1 MAIRYRPWR
10 RVLGGVL
17 VLVGAAVL
25 VPGCGGSSDDT
36 DDGGNLPRAGSRAG
50 GSGGGAG
57 FAAIPTSGSSGAGG
71 ALGGKGG
78 SGSIAIPG
86 GGQGNESSDD
96 GAAGTPTIG
105 KGDACATASDTAVAL
120 PSVLQLVVDISG
132 SMDWPP
138 GWEPIT
144 PSDSKPSGATKWEI
158 TREALLDA
166 VAQLPAD
173 VALGVNFY
181 PDIGNDDER
190 CINNRVAVPIQL
202 LGPANSAVR
211 RVWEI
216 EVNDVEPNGATPTH
230 GAYLF
235 GLAQLAA
242 TDLPGSQFLLLL
254 TDGTPTCN
262 LACQCNEGNVPVD
275 SGPLIEEAGMALE
288 SGVRTFVIGSPGSEE
303 TREVLSELASEGGTG
318 KSGCDDEGPN
328 FCHFDMTT
336 EDDLG
341 AGLTRALQE
350 IAQSL
355 RSCEYVI
362 PAPPVGETLDRN
374 RVNVLYTSG
383 SGDTETIGRDPSAS
397 DCESGWQYSEDGARV
412 VLCGDTCARVRAD
425 VEGTVEVLFGCET
438 VTNPEPR

>member
-1 MAIRYRPWR
+1 MAIQYRSLSG
-10 RVLGGVL
+10 VLGGVL
-17 VLVGAAVL
+17 ALVGAAVL

-36 DDGGNLPRAGSRAG
+36 DGGGNLPRAGGRAG
-50 GSGGGAG
+50 GSGGSAG
-57 FAAIPTSGSSGAGG
+57 SATIPTSGSSGVGG
-71 ALGGKGG
+71 GLGG
-78 SGSIAIPG
+78 SGSISVPG
-86 GGQGNESSDD
+86 GGTGNEGNQD
-96 GAAGTPTIG
+96 GAAGTPSIG
-105 KGDACATASDTAVAL
+105 KDDACATASDTAVAL

-144 PSDSKPSGATKWEI
+144 PDDSKPPGETKWEI

-166 VAQLPAD
+166 VAELPAD

-181 PDIGNDDER
+181 PDIGDDDEV

-202 LGPANSAVR
+202 LGPANSTVR
-211 RVWEI
+211 RIWEI

-235 GLAQLAA
+235 GLTQLAG
-242 TDLPGSQFLLLL
+242 TELPGNRFLLLL

-275 SGPLIEEAGMALE
+275 SGPLIEEAEIALE
-288 SGVRTFVIGSPGSEE
+288 SGVRTFVIGSPGSED
-303 TREVLSELASEGGTG
+303 TREVLSELASEGGTA

-328 FCHFDMTT
+328 FCHFDMTA

-341 AGLTRALQE
+341 VGLTRALQE
-350 IAQSL
+350 ISQSL

-362 PAPPVGETLDRN
+362 PAPPVGEILDRN
-374 RVNVLYTSG
+374 RVNVLYTSS
-383 SGDTETIGRDPSAS
+383 SGDTETIGRDPSAR
-397 DCESGWQYSEDGARV
+397 DCESGWQYSEDGSRV
-412 VLCGDTCARVRAD
+412 VLCGDTCARVRDD

-438 VTNPEPR
+438 VTSPEPR

>member
-1 MAIRYRPWR
+1 
-10 RVLGGVL
+10 
-17 VLVGAAVL
+17 
-25 VPGCGGSSDDT
+25 
-36 DDGGNLPRAGSRAG
+36 LPRAGSRAG
-50 GSGGGAG
+50 GSGGSAG
-57 FAAIPTSGSSGAGG
+57 SAAIPTSGSSGAGG
-71 ALGGKGG
+71 TVSGNGG
-78 SGSIAIPG
+78 SSAIPVPSA
-86 GGQGNESSDD
+86 GQGNEGGAD
-96 GAAGTPTIG
+96 GEAGGPSIG

-144 PSDSKPSGATKWEI
+144 PDDSKPPGATKWEI
-158 TREALLDA
+158 TRAALLDA
-166 VAQLPAD
+166 VAELPAD
-173 VALGVNFY
+173 VAIGVNFY
-181 PDIGNDDER
+181 PDTGDSDDE
-190 CINNRVAVPIQL
+190 CLNNRVAVPIEL
-202 LGPANSAVR
+202 LGAANSAVR
-211 RVWEI
+211 RAWEI

-235 GLAQLAA
+235 GLTQLAE

-275 SGPLIEEAGMALE
+275 SGPLIEEAGIALQ
-288 SGVRTFVIGSPGSEE
+288 SGVRTFVIGSPGSED
-303 TREVLSELASEGGTG
+303 TREVLSELASEGGTA
-318 KSGCDDEGPN
+318 KSDCDDEGPE

-350 IAQSL
+350 ISQSV
-355 RSCEYVI
+355 RSCEYLI
-362 PAPPVGETLDRN
+362 PAPPMGETLDPN

-383 SGDTETIGRDPSAS
+383 GGDTETIGRDPSAG
-397 DCESGWQYSEDGARV
+397 DCDSGWQYSEDGDRV
-412 VLCGDTCARVRAD
+412 VLCGETCARVRAD
-425 VEGTVEVLFGCET
+425 VAGTVEVLFGCET